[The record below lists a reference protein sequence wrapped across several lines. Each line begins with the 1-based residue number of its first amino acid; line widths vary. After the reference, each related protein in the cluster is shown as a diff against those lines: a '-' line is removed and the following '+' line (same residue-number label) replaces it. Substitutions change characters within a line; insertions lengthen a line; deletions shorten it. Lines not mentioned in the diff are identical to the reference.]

1 MILPGFR
8 SRCVIPDSCVATKR
22 IGDLGGVP
30 EDVGRGQ
37 WTSREAHGK
46 GLPLEVLHDKKPGLA
61 VLPDVV
67 QHADVRMA
75 TAATACASSSK
86 RFRRNGSSAR

>member
-1 MILPGFR
+1 MRDPGFVR
-8 SRCVIPDSCVATKR
+8 RDQC

-46 GLPLEVLHDKKPGLA
+46 GLSLEVLHDKKFGLA
-61 VLPDVV
+61 LLPDVV

-75 TAATACASSSK
+75 HRGDCLCLLVETLPQIRDRRQDAAGES
-86 RFRRNGSSAR
+86 